1 MMVGVVVVMDGVVV
15 VVDGVVVVMDGVV
28 VVVRTW
34 GVNGKSLSMNRHE
47 GSEPESHS
55 HQKKKR
61 LPTDESGPNA
71 SQQPE
76 LLTPEGNL
84 SASECQTAPT
94 R

>member
-1 MMVGVVVVMDGVVV
+1 MVVV
-15 VVDGVVVVMDGVV
+15 VVVVV

-34 GVNGKSLSMNRHE
+34 GVNGRSLSMNRHE

-55 HQKKKR
+55 HQKKR

-76 LLTPEGNL
+76 LLTPDGNL
-84 SASECQTAPT
+84 SASE
-94 R
+94 